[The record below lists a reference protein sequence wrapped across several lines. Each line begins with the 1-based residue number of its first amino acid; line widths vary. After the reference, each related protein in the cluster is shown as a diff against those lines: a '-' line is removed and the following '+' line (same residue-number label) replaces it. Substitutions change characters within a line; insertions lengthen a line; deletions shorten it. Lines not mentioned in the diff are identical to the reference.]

1 MAAFPRLAGAM
12 ASSEKDSLVMPSSC
26 LGRALTVKGRLEMDG
41 EIQVHGCVLGRI
53 DATRLFVGIGGYVEG
68 DIVAQDVHIGG
79 QLIGCVF
86 AQKVTLESTA
96 KITGRIFHHTA
107 SVANGALVDGRMP
120 WRPLNYFDEL
130 DQLPETQP

>member
-12 ASSEKDSLVMPSSC
+12 ASSKKDSIVMPSSC

-86 AQKVTLESTA
+86 VQKVTLESTA
-96 KITGRIFHHTA
+96 KITGRIFLAYPVNAH
-107 SVANGALVDGRMP
+107 DRYM
-120 WRPLNYFDEL
+120 
-130 DQLPETQP
+130 